1 MFGLFHRIR
10 ADLLVLA
17 LVAAGLLLNIYAP
30 LWLTPPLFEYT
41 VWFYLLLFF
50 AWIPVYV
57 VLLRRRR
64 RASLMLLTILVG
76 SLLLSCACMTIRP
89 RSAFG
94 MVFLDLVKCTQR
106 ELPARERVGYACT
119 RRSFDGPEFDR
130 TFYFESL
137 PGLPIMWRVGG
148 DF

>member
-1 MFGLFHRIR
+1 MFGLLNRIR
-10 ADLLVLA
+10 ADLIVLA

-57 VLLRRRR
+57 LLLRRRR
-64 RASLMLLTILVG
+64 RASLLLLTILVG
-76 SLLLSCACMTIRP
+76 GLLMTCACMTIRP

-94 MVFLDLVKCTQR
+94 VVFLDSVECVQQ
-106 ELPARERVGYACT
+106 ELAGGWMGYTCI
-119 RRSFDGPEFDR
+119 RQSFDGPEFNR